1 MKLEGNKM
9 YSKSDYTAVM
19 SRSDSGW
26 PKYGNPS
33 SFEKVI
39 NHQLKHQFIP
49 SKVSLLRA
57 IKELGLRRV
66 DGGSAASDQRAAEQQ
81 AQQRINEAV
90 QQAQSIPLTNE
101 EMLEFGSL
109 SAQDLSRRCEEDV
122 WFRARYD
129 IAIRTWGF
137 RPPMRFAAAQTDE
150 GEALALSPAEYRA
163 IPAQVTTRRY
173 MQEPAFKRSVD
184 ELIRRGLI

>member
-19 SRSDSGW
+19 SSSDSGW

-33 SFEKVI
+33 NFEKVI
-39 NHQLKHQFIP
+39 NHQLKHPFIP
-49 SKVSLLRA
+49 SKVSILRA

-66 DGGSAASDQRAAEQQ
+66 DGGSAASDQRVAEQQ
-81 AQQRINEAV
+81 AQQRMNDAV
-90 QQAQSIPLTNE
+90 VQAQSIPFTND

-109 SAQDLSRRCEEDV
+109 SAQNLSIRYQSDV
-122 WFRARYD
+122 WFRTRYD

-137 RPPMRFAAAQTDE
+137 RPPMRFAAAPADE

-163 IPAQVTTRRY
+163 IPAEVTTRRY
-173 MQEPAFKRSVD
+173 MLEPAFKRSVD
-184 ELIRRGLI
+184 GLVRRGLI

>member
-1 MKLEGNKM
+1 M
-9 YSKSDYTAVM
+9 YTKNDYTEVM
-19 SRSDSGW
+19 SRSDSW

-33 SFEKVI
+33 NFEKVLA
-39 NHQLKHQFIP
+39 HQLKHQFIP

-66 DGGSAASDQRAAEQQ
+66 DGGSAASDQRAAEQL
-81 AQQRINEAV
+81 AQQRINDAV
-90 QQAQSIPLTNE
+90 AQAQSIPLTNE
-101 EMLEFGSL
+101 EMQEFGSL
-109 SAQDLSRRCEEDV
+109 SAQDLSRRYEEDG

-137 RPPMRFAAAQTDE
+137 RPPMRFAAVQTKDE
-150 GEALALSPAEYRA
+150 GEALELTPSQYRA

-173 MQEPAFKRSVD
+173 MLEPAFKRSVD
-184 ELIRRGLI
+184 GLVRRGLI